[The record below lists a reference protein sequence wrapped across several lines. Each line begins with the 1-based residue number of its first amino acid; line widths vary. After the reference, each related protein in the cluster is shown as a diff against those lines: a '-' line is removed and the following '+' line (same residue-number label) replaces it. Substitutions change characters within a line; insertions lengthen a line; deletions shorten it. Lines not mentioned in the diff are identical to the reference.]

1 MRELEASAFRTLAR
15 GLSLALPL
23 LAFTLG
29 SAAAQASHNYP
40 TRTVRILLGFGPG
53 TSPDVALRA
62 FADKLSQKWGKPV
75 VVENAIGASGN
86 IAGERVARSEPD
98 GHTLLF
104 AASSG
109 IVISPSL
116 YKKMAY
122 DPVKEL
128 KPVSI
133 LYSHPNILVVHK
145 DVAANTVQELVALA
159 RARPGV
165 MNVASA
171 GSGTTQHLAAEM
183 FRALARIDIVHVPYL
198 GGTNLMTDLI
208 AGRVDFFFGIPTN
221 VLAQVRN
228 GRIRALAVSSA
239 KRFTGAPELP
249 TMAESGFPDFEMT
262 VWWGL
267 LAPSGT
273 PAALVETLH
282 QATVQILALPD
293 MRKRFEEISVEPV
306 GNSPAEFSD
315 VITAELPK
323 WAKLIREAG
332 IRLD

>member
-1 MRELEASAFRTLAR
+1 MGKLQTLTVLGLVRRVILAVPMLIFTLA
-15 GLSLALPL
+15 SV
-23 LAFTLG
+23 
-29 SAAAQASHNYP
+29 SAQPSYP
-40 TRTVRILLGFGPG
+40 NRTVRIVLGFGPG
-53 TSPDVALRA
+53 TSPDIVLRV
-62 FADKLSQKWGKPV
+62 FADKLSERWGKPV
-75 VVENAIGASGN
+75 VVENVIGASGN

-116 YKKMAY
+116 YRRMSY

-128 KPVSI
+128 TPISI
-133 LYSHPNILVVHK
+133 LFSHPTVLVVHK
-145 DVAANTVQELVALA
+145 NLAANTVQELVSLA

-171 GSGTTQHLAAEM
+171 GTGTTQHLSAEL
-183 FRALARIDIVHVPYL
+183 FRRMAQVDIAHVPYS
-198 GGTNLMTDLI
+198 GGNNLMTDLI
-208 AGRVDFFFGIPTN
+208 SGRVDFFFGNPTN
-221 VLAQVRN
+221 VLAQVRD
-228 GRIRALAVSSA
+228 GGVRALAVTSA
-239 KRFTGAPELP
+239 KRFSGAPELP
-249 TMAESGFPDFEMT
+249 TMVESGFPDFEMT

-273 PAALVETLH
+273 PAALVEALH

-293 MRKRFEEISVEPV
+293 MRRRLEEMSVEPM
-306 GNSPAEFSD
+306 GNSPAEFSA
-315 VITAELPK
+315 VITEELPK
-323 WAKLIREAG
+323 WAKAISEAG